1 VADLRS
7 DDRAQVLLV
16 AGFVLAAS
24 FVALTLVL
32 NSVIYTEN
40 LATRGDDAGGGD
52 AISYRNDV
60 ADGLESM
67 VESVNRNGSTQ
78 PVLRDKLSRA
88 VVSTSRRAAQFQVLR
103 GISANATLVSVEWGT
118 RIGQNRTTG
127 NFTNSTVPASADVA
141 SDWTIAT
148 GVEGTRSA
156 RINVTDSSELALS
169 SNDPLEVQVTDG
181 TPWTLTLFKNNSAG
195 TTTAIRADPPS
206 GPSRVCSAGS
216 DPTIGLTAGTV
227 NGTDCPALE
236 YGEGI
241 STPYTIAVENGRQ
254 FQGTYSLVVDEV
266 IDSTDIEHDNYGTA
280 PDVPFALPAVYA
292 ATVHVEYQST
302 SLSYAT
308 DTRIHPGESD
318 D

>member
-1 VADLRS
+1 MADLRS

-40 LATRGDDAGGGD
+40 LATRGADAGGGD

-60 ADGLESM
+60 ADGLESI

-103 GISANATLVSVEWGT
+103 GISANATLVAVEWGT
-118 RIGQNRTTG
+118 RIGQNRTAG

-141 SDWTIAT
+141 SDWTVAT
-148 GVEGTRSA
+148 GVDGTRSA
-156 RINVTDSSELALS
+156 RFNVTDSSELDQAS
-169 SNDPLEVQVTDG
+169 GDPLTLRVTDG
-181 TPWTLTLFKNNSAG
+181 SDDWTLTLFNDGTADDTTIEITNAAG
-195 TTTAIRADPPS
+195 SST
-206 GPSRVCSAGS
+206 CSAKKN
-216 DPTIGLTAGTV
+216 PTIGLTAGTF
-227 NGTDCPALE
+227 NGTDCSALE
-236 YGEGI
+236 FGEGV
-241 STPYTIAVENGRQ
+241 STPYDIEVRNGRQ
-254 FQGTYSLVVDEV
+254 FQGTYSLVVRDAA
-266 IDSTDIEHDNYGTA
+266 IDSTNYGTA
-280 PDVPFALPAVYA
+280 PDVPFALPAVYT

-308 DTRIHPGESD
+308 DTQVRPGGSD

>member
-1 VADLRS
+1 MADLRS

-60 ADGLESM
+60 ADGLESV

-78 PVLRDKLSRA
+78 SVLRDKLSRA

-141 SDWTIAT
+141 SDWTVAT
-148 GVEGTRSA
+148 GVAATRSA
-156 RINVTDSSELALS
+156 RFNVTDSSELALDTGS
-169 SNDPLEVQVTDG
+169 PLEFRVTDG
-181 TPWTLTLFKNNSAG
+181 STWTLTLFKNVSDG
-195 TTTAIRADPPS
+195 SVTAIEVDPPS

-216 DPTIGLTAGTV
+216 DPTVGLTAGTF
-227 NGTDCPALE
+227 NGTDCPALD
-236 YGEGI
+236 YGEGVAA
-241 STPYTIAVENGRQ
+241 PYDIEVRNGRQ
-254 FQGTYSLVVDEV
+254 FQGTYSLVVRDAT
-266 IDSTDIEHDNYGTA
+266 IDSTNYGTA
-280 PDVPFALPAVYA
+280 PDVPFALPAVYE

-308 DTRIHPGESD
+308 DTRVRPGESD